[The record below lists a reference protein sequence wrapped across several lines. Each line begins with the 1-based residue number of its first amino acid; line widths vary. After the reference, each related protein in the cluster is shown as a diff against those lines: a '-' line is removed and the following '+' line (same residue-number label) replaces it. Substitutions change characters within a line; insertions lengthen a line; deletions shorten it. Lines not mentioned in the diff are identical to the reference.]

1 MKHSVARIA
10 QQSRRVA
17 GKAGEGG
24 GAEESEAGFAS
35 CPLCR
40 PDTRQRNGA
49 RRSKRDGEGARV
61 SERGCGRA
69 MGLIPGN
76 AIARL
81 KWRSPVYFDV
91 QRSSLPSLCWV
102 FISVWVKIDP
112 RLLRPS
118 STCVR
123 SSMKIDN
130 SFRVTTKEVKWLCE
144 NFEEKKKKN
153 FVSLY

>member
-17 GKAGEGG
+17 GKAGEN
-24 GAEESEAGFAS
+24 EAGFAS

-49 RRSKRDGEGARV
+49 RQQEEGVKMRERV
-61 SERGCGRA
+61 RRG

-91 QRSSLPSLCWV
+91 QRSSLPSLCWI
-102 FISVWVKIDP
+102 FISVRVKIDP
-112 RLLRPS
+112 KLS
-118 STCVR
+118 SRRICV
-123 SSMKIDN
+123 
-130 SFRVTTKEVKWLCE
+130 
-144 NFEEKKKKN
+144 
-153 FVSLY
+153 